1 MEKEK
6 YTKVQSISV
15 RVVDIKL
22 ADRLRKNPER
32 ILEELEPM
40 IKKRQDKEKTDKIE
54 LNKRKGFE
62 YMGEVRCAY

>member
-40 IKKRQDKEKTDKIE
+40 IKKRQDKGKTDKIE
-54 LNKRKGFE
+54 LNK
-62 YMGEVRCAY
+62 